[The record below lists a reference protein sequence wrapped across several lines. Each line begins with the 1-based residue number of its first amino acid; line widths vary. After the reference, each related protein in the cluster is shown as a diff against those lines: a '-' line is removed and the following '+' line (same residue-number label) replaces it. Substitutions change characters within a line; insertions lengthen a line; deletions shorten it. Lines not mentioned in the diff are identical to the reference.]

1 MAKLK
6 LSPPWIEYYEE
17 VQALFKMDPDVHV
30 ILDDEAEEKQLKI
43 YVESPRK
50 AAALGK
56 LFPTEKE
63 FGGVKLAI
71 SVIPA
76 NDFVETQ
83 AKNLADRMGVEE
95 TFISAFGGNP
105 VFSYTRTVDG
115 VFGFTATFVIFQ
127 KRVIQF
133 FDDNISD
140 INGMKSTLAEN
151 IARDIFNVPTG
162 VFFCTD
168 VRDINEGAPY
178 LNCQSSCESSV
189 YRY

>member
-6 LSPPWIEYYEE
+6 LSPPWIEYYEK

-50 AAALGK
+50 AAALEK

-76 NDFVETQ
+76 NDFIETQ
-83 AKNLADRMGVEE
+83 AKNFAIRMNMEE
-95 TFISAFGGNP
+95 TFSSAFIGNP
-105 VFSYTRTVDG
+105 IFSYIRTVEG
-115 VFGFTATFVIFQ
+115 VFGFTATFVVFQ

-151 IARDIFNVPTG
+151 IARDIFEVPLG

-168 VRDINEGAPY
+168 VMDVNDSVVCRSSAPSTY
-178 LNCQSSCESSV
+178 V
-189 YRY
+189 Y